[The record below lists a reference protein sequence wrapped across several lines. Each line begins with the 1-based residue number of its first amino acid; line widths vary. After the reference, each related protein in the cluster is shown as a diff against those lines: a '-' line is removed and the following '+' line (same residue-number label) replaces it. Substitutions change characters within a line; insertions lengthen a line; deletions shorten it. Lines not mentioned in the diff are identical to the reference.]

1 MVVVLTHMKAIFI
14 QRHGTCCE
22 PLF

>member
-1 MVVVLTHMKAIFI
+1 MGVVLTHMKAIFI